1 MALFGMKLD
10 AEEIIPLERSD
21 EVFAIVSECDRI
33 GWVIAHHP
41 IRVDKVESLLVDRRS
56 DNGIA
61 LNHANGIPAH
71 VRHVQST

>member
-41 IRVDKVESLLVDRRS
+41 I
-56 DNGIA
+56 
-61 LNHANGIPAH
+61 
-71 VRHVQST
+71 